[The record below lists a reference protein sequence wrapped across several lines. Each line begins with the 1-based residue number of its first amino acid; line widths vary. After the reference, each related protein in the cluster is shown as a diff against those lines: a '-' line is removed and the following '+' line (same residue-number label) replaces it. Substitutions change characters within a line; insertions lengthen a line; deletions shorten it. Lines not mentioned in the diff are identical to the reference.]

1 MLFLNSSKILLCDCI
16 WFLCFPRQTGYSSL
30 VFVITVYLPLEF
42 DGEPKAQLRF
52 NSLAVTVLSL
62 AYNVKTEEKGP

>member
-1 MLFLNSSKILLCDCI
+1 MIVFGSSVFPGRLVTVHLF
-16 WFLCFPRQTGYSSL
+16 
-30 VFVITVYLPLEF
+30 FVITVYLPLEF

-62 AYNVKTEEKGP
+62 AYNVETEEKGP